1 MKTAR
6 AYRQGLRALQASAN
20 EERILDAAERLFA
33 TELFDR
39 VSLAEVARASGV
51 SIPTLQRRFGSK
63 DGLFEATG
71 RRVRERVL
79 AQRRPA
85 APDPISALAA
95 LLDHYEQEGA
105 MMWHL
110 LRQESD
116 VPALGVVLAEARSMH
131 RVWIEGVFAPLLD
144 GLEGED
150 RHTRVDA
157 LVAATDLYLWK
168 LLRIDLG
175 RSRAHTERLITGL
188 VHNVAR
194 GEL

>member
-1 MKTAR
+1 MKAAR
-6 AYRQGLRALQASAN
+6 VYRQGVRAQQASAN

-39 VSLAEVARASGV
+39 VSLAEIAQASGV

-79 AQRRPA
+79 AQRRPPG
-85 APDPISALAA
+85 PDLDSALAA

-105 MMWHL
+105 MVWHL
-110 LRQESD
+110 LRQEND
-116 VPALGVVLAEARSMH
+116 VPALAVVLAEARRMH
-131 RVWIEGVFAPLLD
+131 RVWIEEVYAPLLD

-168 LLRIDLG
+168 LCA
-175 RSRAHTERLITGL
+175 STL
-188 VHNVAR
+188 VVAAPTR
-194 GEL
+194 NG